1 MMFRRAWPA
10 VLAVFLATS
19 ALPISAAEA
28 EAPRKTF
35 LWEVKSPD
43 NHTLYVFGAPGMG
56 NGDLYPVSFWA
67 EAAYG
72 RAEALAVE
80 TDLSDTERFQRDA
93 LPMFYGK
100 DDSLPR
106 HISKQLYE
114 EVADY
119 QALQGEAMT
128 ESDHLKPY
136 ALAFGLQNKQARGA
150 GLDPG
155 YDAPFYFTAKAQAD
169 NKPIVEIEGVSKEL
183 QVLEALP
190 LPLQEELLKSAVE
203 HAAIGNWGEQLQI
216 EVATWKSGDVDYYTE
231 LDLKSYEGMPHGA
244 EIRHLLVES
253 RNPAIADKLA
263 GYLASGKVY
272 FAVLSAQHLIGPNNL
287 LDELAKRGF
296 RVTRL

>member
-10 VLAVFLATS
+10 VLALFLAATS
-19 ALPISAAEA
+19 LPVGAEDP
-28 EAPRKTF
+28 APRKTF

-43 NHTLYVFGAPGMG
+43 NHTLYLFGAPGMG

-67 EAAYG
+67 EAAYS
-72 RAEALAVE
+72 RADALALE
-80 TDLSDTERFQRDA
+80 TDLSDSERFQRDA

-100 DDSLPR
+100 DDSLAN

-114 EVADY
+114 EVADF
-119 QALQGEAMT
+119 QALHGEAMT

-136 ALAFGLQNKQARGA
+136 ALAFGLQNKEARAA

-169 NKPIVEIEGVSKEL
+169 KKPIVEIEGVSKEL

-203 HAAIGNWGEQLQI
+203 HAAVGNWGEALQI
-216 EVATWKSGDVDYYTE
+216 EVATWKSGDIDYYSE
-231 LDLKSYEGMPHGA
+231 LDLKSYQGMPHGA
-244 EIRHLLVES
+244 EIRHQLVES
-253 RNPAIADKLA
+253 RHPAIADRLA
-263 GYLASGKVY
+263 AYLASDKVY

-287 LDELAKRGF
+287 LDELTRRGF